1 MKLRFLNFL
10 ISCMDSG
17 LMAGCRPAVGSIW
30 CGTCSCVRNIQ
41 LWLFS
46 PVASTEGPYLSRCTA
61 MLEWESRGVVRDERS
76 GIRRNA
82 GENKSG
88 YELLIT

>member
-1 MKLRFLNFL
+1 M
-10 ISCMDSG
+10 
-17 LMAGCRPAVGSIW
+17 
-30 CGTCSCVRNIQ
+30 Q

-76 GIRRNA
+76 GVRRNA